1 MSSVT
6 VTTEGARLA
15 TVRKS
20 TTSGGEIT
28 NDGCEAVQPDYDVY
42 WKHLTTNIYGS
53 NILACFFWLTRSRSG
68 FSAPPL
74 RLSNR
79 GIEKMPQSNFCIL
92 KCRRNSMEPGCNAN
106 LFVSMSA
113 LLWCRNVSVK

>member
-28 NDGCEAVQPDYDVY
+28 NDGDDREHA
-42 WKHLTTNIYGS
+42 
-53 NILACFFWLTRSRSG
+53 
-68 FSAPPL
+68 
-74 RLSNR
+74 
-79 GIEKMPQSNFCIL
+79 
-92 KCRRNSMEPGCNAN
+92 
-106 LFVSMSA
+106 
-113 LLWCRNVSVK
+113 